1 MGLGLSLA
9 SAVILAVTPVYAAE
23 SALGEP
29 GDCFSRVYDAEH
41 LKSHPDQRVE
51 RFAIGHHPDFQD
63 PNYDLT
69 LLFGFRTRDG
79 NEYVGVGLCKG
90 NSCGVE
96 GDGGVF
102 SLSMQGEALR
112 LEVDPERGMSAE
124 SAVDFINL
132 AESDD
137 RVFLLYPSSAKAC
150 RF

>member
-1 MGLGLSLA
+1 MGLGLTLA

-51 RFAIGHHPDFQD
+51 RFAIGHHPEFQD

-69 LLFGFRTRDG
+69 LLFGFRTRAG
-79 NEYVGVGLCKG
+79 NDYVGVGLCEG
-90 NSCGVE
+90 NRCGVE
-96 GDGGVF
+96 GDGGLF
-102 SLSMQGEALR
+102 SLSVQGDALR
-112 LEVDPERGMSAE
+112 LEIDPERGLSAE